1 MNDTEEYI
9 LDTELIFNS
18 GIKIHRSKTLPLF
31 FISLWKCEKDISN
44 LSELIKKFY
53 NIYKLWII
61 MKWVDVLY
69 MYSSCNP
76 KTKYTQTSSWKTKI
90 KWNNLFIICYIS
102 KDLSCKGKKI
112 DGF

>member
-31 FISLWKCEKDISN
+31 SISLWKCEKDISN

-53 NIYKLWII
+53 NIYKL
-61 MKWVDVLY
+61 
-69 MYSSCNP
+69 
-76 KTKYTQTSSWKTKI
+76 
-90 KWNNLFIICYIS
+90 
-102 KDLSCKGKKI
+102 
-112 DGF
+112 